1 MYTPTFRSH
10 DYGSDCRCRI
20 STKHFLEDANKSNN
34 DWVNV
39 ICPLKK
45 KMGNL
50 AYYYMI
56 QFLGPWPFKPASKCV
71 VNHTRYGIGSI
82 VYLRTRYDSRCNTH
96 DTRINCL
103 AIDEA
108 YVRFKQYKWV
118 PIEELSP
125 LACSKRP
132 MVPGLWYSLMITKN
146 VPPKVTFWGKYKA
159 WIDSSGFDFV
169 QRTLTAQF
177 LGWMRT
183 KVALFKTRSG
193 TTFALRNF
201 KASRRLVKLVD
212 PECFNEMIG
221 ESRRVCM
228 EASAPI
234 VGKSVIFME
243 ANFWFHGLIKKQD
256 PKYITVQHN
265 AGETVIGLED
275 GLSFV
280 LIPSSPPEVESPPIL
295 NWYSDFG
302 PPSKLASTFCRHCNC
317 SFNIEISCFQRRYP
331 VCMNARKNGEKW
343 LCEPL
348 PYGGI
353 DDEDAVL
360 FLDSSSDRVIE
371 SVSAK

>member
-108 YVRFKQYKWV
+108 YVRFKQYKRV

-243 ANFWFHGLIKKQD
+243 
-256 PKYITVQHN
+256 
-265 AGETVIGLED
+265 ED
-275 GLSFV
+275 GTHTLLV
-280 LIPSSPPEVESPPIL
+280 P
-295 NWYSDFG
+295 
-302 PPSKLASTFCRHCNC
+302 
-317 SFNIEISCFQRRYP
+317 
-331 VCMNARKNGEKW
+331 
-343 LCEPL
+343 
-348 PYGGI
+348 
-353 DDEDAVL
+353 
-360 FLDSSSDRVIE
+360 
-371 SVSAK
+371 